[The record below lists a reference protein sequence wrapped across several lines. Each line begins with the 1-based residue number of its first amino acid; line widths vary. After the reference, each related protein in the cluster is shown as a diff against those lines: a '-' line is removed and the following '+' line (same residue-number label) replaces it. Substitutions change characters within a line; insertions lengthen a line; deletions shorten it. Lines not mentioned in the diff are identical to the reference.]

1 MSHAFL
7 SPDAAMQEGGFTPV
21 ARSSMARSA
30 RAAGARFERRDGWE
44 LAVAY
49 STPEQEATACS
60 TRVGWADVSHLG
72 KLELQAPPDEL
83 AAIVAQCAGGAQ
95 LELGFATR
103 AADAWWCPMT
113 PERTLVLCEPGVLR
127 ELRERLEEAVA
138 NASPS
143 AGVIEVTTNYGA
155 MTLVG
160 PLAREVFARF
170 CALDLRPS
178 ATPVRGLRPG
188 SVARGPGVVLR
199 EGEDRFLMLFGW
211 ALSQYMWTVVSDAAG
226 HLGGS
231 PVGLDALET
240 VGIASQEAS
249 HA

>member
-1 MSHAFL
+1 VSHDFL
-7 SPDAAMQEGGFTPV
+7 TPDAATQEGGFTPV
-21 ARSSMARSA
+21 ARSSMTRSA
-30 RAAGARFERRDGWE
+30 RAAGARFELRDGWE
-44 LAVAY
+44 VAVGY
-49 STPEQEATACS
+49 STPEREAAAC
-60 TRVGWADVSHLG
+60 TTTVGWADVAHLG
-72 KLELQAPPDEL
+72 KLEIQGTPEDM

-95 LELGFATR
+95 LELGSATR
-103 AADAWWCPMT
+103 AAGAWWCPMT
-113 PERTLVLCEPGVLR
+113 PERTLVLCEPGMVAD
-127 ELRERLEEAVA
+127 LRERLEDAVA
-138 NASPS
+138 AASPS
-143 AGVIEVTTNYGA
+143 AGLIEVTTNYGA

-188 SVARGPGVVLR
+188 SVARGPGVVVR

-211 ALSQYMWTVVSDAAG
+211 ALSEYMWTVVSDAAQ

-231 PVGLDALET
+231 PVGVDALEV
-240 VGIASQEAS
+240 VGIASEETS